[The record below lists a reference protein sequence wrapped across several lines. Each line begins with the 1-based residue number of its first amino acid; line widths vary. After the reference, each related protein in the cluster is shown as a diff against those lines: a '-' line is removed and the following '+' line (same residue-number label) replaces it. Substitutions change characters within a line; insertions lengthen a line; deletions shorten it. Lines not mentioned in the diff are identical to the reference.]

1 MGYFAANGSTV
12 EKPAPTTPRGRHV
25 SVLRQLINVIGCIFI
40 IPVFYLATV
49 QSLYPMTMD
58 MLINIMLTEYNRF
71 SNEGRRLSF
80 YSTSNGSPRQNNG
93 TVRGKADLEM
103 QKPPSKLNCMVA
115 VVGYREDPELFTR
128 ALESYKSA
136 RGHSFMIIGIDGDDA
151 EDQDMADVFDKV
163 YPHHSGVIHI
173 AEPLGEIAQ
182 RVYAEHATMQQK
194 KGLDINEDECNDIAM
209 RHCMKVARTILD
221 QQRFVFGGL
230 DGIRHICLR
239 QRHMHKKG
247 IMFTTFIFSLIISDI
262 LGIEFLWSSDSDT
275 LVFEDSLERTISPIA
290 GDASVG
296 GASSGLTVH
305 NGEDTIMTRLASTV
319 YWTELYLTRSTPAC
333 AATSDCQ
340 SGPSSAFRLSALS
353 GILIPWYMQRVFGK
367 RMIVNEDRHLTT
379 NLLVNGWG
387 VIFASD
393 VLTATETP
401 ATLTRWLRQ
410 QVRWARATH
419 LESLL
424 IPRVYAM
431 SHPIAFYAAV
441 RREIGP
447 LVVAI
452 TVLSYFFTSQK
463 LIYFSNNDLLLR
475 IGITAMYNLMRN
487 PDRLKLSSTVWVIP
501 GMLFYNLPLPGL
513 HIWSL
518 LTLTADTWGTAMR
531 ANGELSKKD
540 STRKRWFE
548 TGFFVVWMG
557 IVGGAMA
564 RWIANEL
571 YLSQGMRHAFMLS
584 SILLASFS
592 AWKTT
597 ICNE

>member
-1 MGYFAANGSTV
+1 
-12 EKPAPTTPRGRHV
+12 
-25 SVLRQLINVIGCIFI
+25 
-40 IPVFYLATV
+40 
-49 QSLYPMTMD
+49 
-58 MLINIMLTEYNRF
+58 
-71 SNEGRRLSF
+71 
-80 YSTSNGSPRQNNG
+80 
-93 TVRGKADLEM
+93 
-103 QKPPSKLNCMVA
+103 
-115 VVGYREDPELFTR
+115 
-128 ALESYKSA
+128 
-136 RGHSFMIIGIDGDDA
+136 
-151 EDQDMADVFDKV
+151 
-163 YPHHSGVIHI
+163 
-173 AEPLGEIAQ
+173 
-182 RVYAEHATMQQK
+182 
-194 KGLDINEDECNDIAM
+194 
-209 RHCMKVARTILD
+209 
-221 QQRFVFGGL
+221 
-230 DGIRHICLR
+230 
-239 QRHMHKKG
+239 MHKKG
-247 IMFTTFIFSLIISDI
+247 IMFTTFVFSLVISDI
-262 LGIEFLWSSDSDT
+262 VGIEFLWSSDSDT
-275 LVFEDSLERTISPIA
+275 LVFEDSLERTISAIS

-305 NGEDTIMTRLASTV
+305 NGEDTIITRLASTV

-333 AATSDCQ
+333 TATSDCQ

-353 GILIPWYMQRVFGK
+353 GILISWYMQRVFGK

-447 LVVAI
+447 LVVAV

-463 LIYFSNNDLLLR
+463 LLYFSNNDLLLR

-518 LTLTADTWGTAMR
+518 VTLTADTWGTEMR
-531 ANGELSKKD
+531 ANGELSKQD

-557 IVGGAMA
+557 IVAGAMV
-564 RWIANEL
+564 RWMANEL
-571 YLSQGMRHAFMLS
+571 YLPHGVRLALMLS

-592 AWKTT
+592 AWKAT